1 MRIGILGSGDVGCRL
16 GDGFIEEPGETIEFE
31 SELLTVGSRLARFIL
46 IIHLILTFQY
56 KIYLQ
61 RVSLLHLKIVG

>member
-16 GDGFIEEPGETIEFE
+16 GDGFIEPGETIEFE

-46 IIHLILTFQY
+46 IIHLILTIPIQDLLAQSHATTF
-56 KIYLQ
+56 KIC
-61 RVSLLHLKIVG
+61 

>member
-16 GDGFIEEPGETIEFE
+16 GDGFIEPGETIEFE

-46 IIHLILTFQY
+46 IIHLILT
-56 KIYLQ
+56 IPILD
-61 RVSLLHLKIVG
+61 LLAQSHSTTFEIC